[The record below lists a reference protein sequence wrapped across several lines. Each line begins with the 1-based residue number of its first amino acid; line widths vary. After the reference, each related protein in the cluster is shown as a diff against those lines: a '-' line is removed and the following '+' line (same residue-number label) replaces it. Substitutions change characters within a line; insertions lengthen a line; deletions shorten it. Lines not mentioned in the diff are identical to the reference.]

1 MLLTPIFAW
10 CFVQGGNYL
19 YLSMVIFTVAAL
31 TDMCDGYL
39 ARKYGMHTTLG
50 AFLDPIADKILI
62 STTLILFVYIDFV
75 HWLAIAII
83 VIRDIVVTSLR
94 LKLIYDGTSLVTSNL
109 GKTKT
114 VVQFA
119 TIFAM
124 FTALALKP
132 YLSLEHYDMMLIGI
146 NIMIWIMAAMTLH
159 SGFDYLKKYFKFTHG
174 AP

>member
-1 MLLTPIFAW
+1 
-10 CFVQGGNYL
+10 
-19 YLSMVIFTVAAL
+19 
-31 TDMCDGYL
+31 MCDGYL
-39 ARKYGMHTTLG
+39 ARKYGMQTTLG

-62 STTLILFVYIDFV
+62 STTLILFAYIDFV

-119 TIFAM
+119 TIFTM
-124 FTALALKP
+124 FVVLALKN
-132 YLSLEHYDMMLIGI
+132 YLSLEHYDMMLIGV
-146 NIMIWIMAAMTLH
+146 NIMIWVMAAMTMH
-159 SGFDYLKKYFKFTHG
+159 SGIDYLKKYFKSTHG